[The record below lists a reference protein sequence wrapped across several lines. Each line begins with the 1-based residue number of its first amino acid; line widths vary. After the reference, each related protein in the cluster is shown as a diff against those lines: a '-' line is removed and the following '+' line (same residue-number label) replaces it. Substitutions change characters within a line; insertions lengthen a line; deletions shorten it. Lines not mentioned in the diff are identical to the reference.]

1 MTMFRFT
8 MRELMLV
15 TLIVAMGLGWWL
27 DRNNLVRVSLFKAQF
42 WKRCAVAFQGQLERD
57 GYVVDVGHERGIAIT
72 APTGWQT
79 YETGETGRNV
89 LNIDPSEAWPKAG
102 VLAWRDL

>member
-1 MTMFRFT
+1 MFRFT
-8 MRELMLV
+8 TRELMLV

-27 DRNNLVRVSLFKAQF
+27 DRNNLVRVSQFKAQF

-102 VLAWRDL
+102 VLGWRDL

>member
-27 DRNNLVRVSLFKAQF
+27 DRNNLVRVSKFKAQF
-42 WKRCAVAFQGQLERD
+42 WERCAIAFQDRLERD
-57 GYVVDVGHERGIAIT
+57 GYAVDVGHERGITIVS
-72 APTGWQT
+72 PSGQGT
-79 YETGETGRNV
+79 YQTGETGRSV
-89 LNIDPSEAWPKAG
+89 LNIDPSEAWPKAD
-102 VLAWRDL
+102 VLVGRHL